1 MENEEDFSD
10 LVAEH
15 AAKESVRKWEKDIA
29 YCFLFLKYCS
39 VNERP
44 KSRGGRR
51 VPLEDPHPERNTR
64 ISSFDV
70 MNQR

>member
-15 AAKESVRKWEKDIA
+15 AAKESVRNGKRILL
-29 YCFLFLKYCS
+29 FLFLKYCS